1 MPPPVIDNRPSLQ
14 SRLAWFTLTLAA
26 VALFAAL
33 GLWQWNRGTAREAAW
48 LAIDQTAPIRLTGTW
63 QADRQF
69 LLENMTR
76 QGRPGYEVLT
86 PFLAQDRLWLV
97 NRGWIPFD
105 GFRESLPDVSLA
117 TPSGAEQTVIGMPA
131 GLPVSGLDFG
141 RRPPATEGGWPRATS
156 FPTLDELE
164 LSLGKTVESQ
174 VLQLSAET
182 GPGYRRDWPRP
193 GVPPDRHFAYAFQW
207 WGFATLALVLY
218 VFLNLR
224 KKR

>member
-1 MPPPVIDNRPSLQ
+1 MPLPVTDNRSSPQ
-14 SRLAWFTLTLAA
+14 SRLGWLALTLVA
-26 VALFAAL
+26 VTSFAGL

-105 GFRESLPDVSLA
+105 GFRENLPDVSLA
-117 TPSGAEQTVIGMPA
+117 TPPGEEQTVIGLPA

-141 RRPPATEGGWPRATS
+141 RRAPATDGGWPRATS
-156 FPTLDELE
+156 FPTLAELE
-164 LSLGKTVESQ
+164 LSLGETVEPK
-174 VLQLSAET
+174 VLQLSADT

-207 WGFATLALVLY
+207 WGFATLALALY